1 MRALIGTVLVALA
14 LPRAGETVVD
24 TGNIA
29 VAVSEFAPACA
40 FPDTVKGDLLS
51 SGYDEPS

>member
-40 FPDTVKGDLLS
+40 FPDR
-51 SGYDEPS
+51 